1 MLSKLTS
8 ALLISTVTFFGASSS
23 FAQTSPFT
31 WPEGKKTAISLSFDD
46 ARGSQATTGIPFL
59 NQYKVKGTFYLV
71 PSAVKGQL
79 ENWKKAVASGQEMA
93 NHSVNHACTGNF
105 PWARKNALED
115 YTQEEM
121 HAELIEANKQLYDL
135 LGVKCEGFA
144 YPCGNTFVGRGANT
158 KSYVPVVADLFVTG
172 RGWLDEGPNDPEFC
186 DMAQLT
192 GMEMDG
198 KDFDKIL
205 PLITQVKKSG
215 QWLILAGHEM
225 GEDGPQTTRL
235 SMLKKL
241 IEYAQDPANG
251 IWLAPVGEI
260 AKYVQTSRSGNLP
273 APDHGVLVTPD
284 AKGALS
290 LHAQSGTAVGPKIK
304 YMPEWKAFGWFTGE
318 DRVEW
323 EVNVTAKGTYDV
335 EMEWSVSD
343 EDAGKAFVL
352 ESGAQKLTGKVEPSR
367 SWETF
372 RWKKIGNIQLNA
384 GKQKV
389 VFRPATKF
397 TKGALLDLRE
407 IRLVRVKE

>member
-1 MLSKLTS
+1 MFPRIAS
-8 ALLISTVTFFGASSS
+8 ALLITTVTICSISPAS
-23 FAQTSPFT
+23 AQKSPFA

-46 ARGSQATTGIPFL
+46 ARGSQASTGIPFL

-79 ENWKKAVASGQEMA
+79 ENWKKAVAAGQEMA
-93 NHSVNHACTGNF
+93 NHSVNHPCTGNF
-105 PWARKNALED
+105 PWARKNPLED
-115 YTQEEM
+115 YTQEQM
-121 HAELIEANKQLYDL
+121 RDELVEANKQLYDL
-135 LGVKCEGFA
+135 LGVRCEGFA

-158 KSYVPVVADLFVTG
+158 KSYVPVVADLFATG
-172 RGWLDEGPNDPEFC
+172 RGWLDEGPNAPEFC

-205 PLITQVKKSG
+205 PLIKQVQKSG

-225 GEDGPQTTRL
+225 GEEGAQTTRL
-235 SMLKKL
+235 SMLKNL

-251 IWLAPVGEI
+251 IWLAPVGEV
-260 AKYVQTSRSGNLP
+260 ARYVQTSRSGSLP
-273 APDHGVLVTPD
+273 VPDHGSLVTPG
-284 AKGALS
+284 AKGAIS
-290 LHAQSGTAVGPKIK
+290 LHAQSGKAIGPKIK

-318 DRVEW
+318 DRIEW
-323 EVNVTAKGTYDV
+323 DLNVAEKGTYEV

-343 EDAGKAFVL
+343 EDAGKSFVL
-352 ESGAQKLTGKVEPSR
+352 ESGAQKMTGKVEPSG

-372 RWKKIGNIQLNA
+372 RWKKVGQIQLNA
-384 GKQKV
+384 GKQKI

-397 TKGALLDLRE
+397 SKGALLDFRE
-407 IRLVRVKE
+407 ARLVRK